1 MTYDGAVLADLIG
14 ERLRK
19 PRIIAV
25 RDCRSTN
32 DIVHETFAG
41 PAAPDAVLAVADYQ
55 QSGQGRQGRTW
66 YSPEGKDVLMTLG
79 LKRGSFALPM
89 DSRLP
94 LAIAVLV
101 ARGIEQASG
110 VSFLTKW
117 PNDLVDRDGRKV
129 CGILIRNRTTHFAIG
144 VGINVNS
151 RREDYPADIRA
162 RVGTLY
168 EVRGEEAGRAELVG
182 AVARGLLDFFEGNTD
197 DTIESL
203 VEHWLAHTMTFVS
216 TLTLH
221 NDGGLVTV
229 TPLRLIAETGEL
241 VVRHEDG
248 REETLSSAALIES

>member
-14 ERLRK
+14 KRPRK
-19 PRIIAV
+19 PHIIAV
-25 RDCRSTN
+25 RECRSTN
-32 DIVHETFAG
+32 DLVHETFAD

-66 YSPEGKDVLMTLG
+66 YSLEGKDVLMTLG
-79 LKRGSFALPM
+79 VRLDRYQVRV

-101 ARGIEQASG
+101 ARGIKQATG
-110 VSFLTKW
+110 VQLRTKW
-117 PNDLVDRDGRKV
+117 PNDLVDREGRKV
-129 CGILIRNRTTHFAIG
+129 CGILIRNRTTHFAVG

-162 RVGTLY
+162 RVGTLC

-182 AVARGLLDFFEGNTD
+182 AVARELLDFFEGNTG
-197 DTIESL
+197 DTLESL
-203 VEHWLAHTMTFVS
+203 IEQWTAHTATFA
-216 TLTLH
+216 LPMLLH
-221 NDGGLVTV
+221 QDGNLVEV

-241 VVRHEDG
+241 VVRHKDG
-248 REETLSSAALIES
+248 REETLSSAALIEP